1 MNEEQCVELMKQ
13 KGFVEYY
20 NVVVDPGQTP
30 MRLDKFLFDKLE
42 KVSRNR
48 IQNAVK
54 DGSILINFKE
64 KKASYKIQPLDFIKI
79 FLPESKGEREIV
91 SPENIPLDIRYE
103 DNDIMVV
110 HKPAGMV
117 VHPGI
122 GNWSGT
128 LVNALTYYLGK
139 NSELPVMDGNP
150 MDRPG
155 LVHRIDKNTSGLLV
169 IAKNPE
175 SMTHLSKQ
183 FFNHTIER
191 KYLALVW
198 GQPEPA
204 EDTIVGYIGR
214 DIYNRKRMKLYD
226 EEEGGKYSVTH
237 YKVIEPMYY
246 VSLIECILETGRTHQ
261 IRVHM
266 LSQGHPLFND
276 EKYEGDRIRKGTVF
290 SKYKQFVHNTFKV
303 LPRQGLHAASLGF
316 IHPKTNQKMFFEAE
330 LPEDMKE
337 AMDKWRHYVN
347 SRKELL

>member
-1 MNEEQCVELMKQ
+1 MTEEQCVEEMKQ
-13 KGFVEYY
+13 RGFVEYQ
-20 NVVVDPGQTP
+20 NVIVDPRQTP

-48 IQNAVK
+48 IQNAVA
-54 DGSILINFKE
+54 DGSILVNFKN
-64 KKASYKIQPLDFIKI
+64 KKASYKIQPSDYIKI
-79 FLPESKGEREIV
+79 FLPESNNDHEIV
-91 SPENIPLDIRYE
+91 SPEDIPLDIRYE
-103 DNDIMVV
+103 DDAILVV

-128 LVNALTYYLGK
+128 LVNGLTHYLGK
-139 NSELPVMDGNP
+139 NSDLPIMDGNP
-150 MDRPG
+150 PDRPG

-175 SMTHLSKQ
+175 AMTHLSKQ
-183 FFNHTIER
+183 FFDHTIER

-204 EDTIVGYIGR
+204 EGTIEGFIGR
-214 DIYNRKRMKLYD
+214 DIYNRKRMKLY
-226 EEEGGKYSVTH
+226 EENEGGKHSITH
-237 YKVIEPMYY
+237 YKVIEPLYY
-246 VSLIECILETGRTHQ
+246 VSLIECVLETGRTHQ

-290 SKYKQFVHNTFKV
+290 SKYKQFVHNTFKI
-303 LPRQGLHAASLGF
+303 LPRQALHAASLGF
-316 IHPKTNQKMFFEAE
+316 IHPVTNEKMYFEAP
-330 LPEDMKE
+330 LPLDMTE
-337 AMDKWRHYVN
+337 AIEKWRHYVH